1 MATRV
6 RSKVDLR
13 PFYRYIRGVRL
24 RSMNFSGLFRAVM
37 RDLEREHA
45 KNFDSQGALVGGWK
59 PVYSGWN
66 LDEYGAGGVLVRSGT
81 LKRSLTVSNARGAV
95 RDIGRLQ
102 AEFGTKVNYAH
113 FHQTGTEDMVS
124 RKIVFAPRSFAEG
137 LGSDALSYLAGD
149 QTIGGL
155 KRRIVRR

>member
-1 MATRV
+1 MMLSEVAHRYRPAEV
-6 RSKVDLR
+6 QLKVA
-13 PFYRYIRGVRL
+13 F
-24 RSMNFSGLFRAVM
+24 
-37 RDLEREHA
+37 
-45 KNFDSQGALVGGWK
+45 
-59 PVYSGWN
+59 
-66 LDEYGAGGVLVRSGT
+66 
-81 LKRSLTVSNARGAV
+81 
-95 RDIGRLQ
+95 
-102 AEFGTKVNYAH
+102 EFGTKVNYVH